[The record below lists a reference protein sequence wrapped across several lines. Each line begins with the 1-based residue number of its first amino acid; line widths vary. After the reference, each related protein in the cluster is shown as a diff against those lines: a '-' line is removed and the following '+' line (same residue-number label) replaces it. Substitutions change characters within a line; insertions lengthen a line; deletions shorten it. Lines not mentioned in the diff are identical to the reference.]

1 MTFPVSTP
9 MRNDQKERG
18 NRFSRFWE
26 DKDLTNAFF
35 IGMLSGILL
44 LALAQGVW
52 VKSGLAKTMRLEKL
66 IPANKQV
73 YFLVK
78 SSQEYLHFSG
88 SDGSRARGEAQ
99 RSLSGSRWNFKEIT

>member
-1 MTFPVSTP
+1 MTRHSH
-9 MRNDQKERG
+9 KEG
-18 NRFSRFWE
+18 LITMIEDNYSCLE

-35 IGMLSGILL
+35 LGMLSGILL

-73 YFLVK
+73 YFLV
-78 SSQEYLHFSG
+78 SSPQEYLHFRRG
-88 SDGSRARGEAQ
+88 DGSGVRGEAQ
-99 RSLSGSRWNFKEIT
+99 RSLFGSRWNFKEIT

>member
-1 MTFPVSTP
+1 MIEDNYSCL
-9 MRNDQKERG
+9 
-18 NRFSRFWE
+18 E

-35 IGMLSGILL
+35 LGMLSGILL
-44 LALAQGVW
+44 LALAQGAW

-73 YFLVK
+73 YFLV
-78 SSQEYLHFSG
+78 SSPQEYLHFSG

-99 RSLSGSRWNFKEIT
+99 LALSGGSVEF